1 VLGLQSE
8 VPNLMS
14 KTEFDVY
21 CPDCNMLVAAKVVAE
36 GNGGFRSD
44 AISPLDEI
52 DTEYHGELY
61 YVCLCRRCSQPF
73 LIRQSLFGVSAEFE
87 TVTDEQILYPNPKKL
102 PIQGVPNAI
111 RSAYDQAIRSFSLLF
126 EPCILM
132 CRKCI
137 EGICRKL
144 GVNGR
149 NLNAKIQSLFDAG
162 HIDTRL
168 LDWAHQIRLAGNEA
182 AHDDDSKLTKRDARD
197 VLDFTEAILIYVF
210 SLTSRFEA
218 FRARRARSQKK

>member
-1 VLGLQSE
+1 
-8 VPNLMS
+8 MS

-36 GNGGFRSD
+36 GNGGFRSG
-44 AISPLDEI
+44 AISPFGDA

-73 LIRQSLFGVSAEFE
+73 LIRQSLFGIPAEFE
-87 TVTDEQILYPNPKKL
+87 TVTDEEILYPNPKRL
-102 PIQGVPNAI
+102 PIQGVPNTI
-111 RSAYDQAIRSFSLLF
+111 RSAYDQAVRSFSASLF
-126 EPCILM
+126 EPCTLM

-137 EGICRKL
+137 ETICKNL
-144 GVNGR
+144 GAKGR
-149 NLNAKIQSLFDAG
+149 DLNAKIQSLFEAG
-162 HIDTRL
+162 HIDSRL
-168 LDWAHQIRLAGNEA
+168 LDWAHQIRLVGNEA
-182 AHDDDSKLTKRDARD
+182 AHDDDSRLTKRDARD

-218 FRARRARSQKK
+218 FRARRARSKKE